1 MTTIAMVGSVVNHG
15 SGLEIATQT
24 EDVEI
29 SWNFY
34 TNLKVLQDS
43 LIQDL

>member
-34 TNLKVLQDS
+34 TNHHGGWTKNVRK
-43 LIQDL
+43 